1 MVKAGRLKQ
10 LREGDGQVTHEK
22 DRKVMETVMDGIEK
36 FADYY
41 RGYLP
46 HRRSLIPLTIALA
59 TTIALWLSLYLISDA
74 GPTPT
79 RQAARAAMHPTS
91 IVSGQL
97 SR

>member
-1 MVKAGRLKQ
+1 M
-10 LREGDGQVTHEK
+10 
-22 DRKVMETVMDGIEK
+22 VMETVMNGIEK

-46 HRRSLIPLTIALA
+46 HERSLIPLTIALA
-59 TTIALWLSLYLISDA
+59 TVVALWLSLYLISDA

-79 RQAARAAMHPTS
+79 PQTAARSAMHPTTV
-91 IVSGQL
+91 VSGQL